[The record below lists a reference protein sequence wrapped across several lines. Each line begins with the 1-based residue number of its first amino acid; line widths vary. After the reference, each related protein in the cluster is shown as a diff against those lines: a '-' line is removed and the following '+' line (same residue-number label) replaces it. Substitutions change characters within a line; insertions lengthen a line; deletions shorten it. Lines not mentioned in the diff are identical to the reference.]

1 MKLMALFDDNY
12 FLSDEQFC
20 RNLQKQGYESNPI
33 NSGIVL
39 KCENDVLYT
48 DVSDKHTLLFGST
61 GTKKTRNFCIP
72 SVFSIGSSNESM
84 LISDPK
90 GEIYKRTSGFLS
102 SEGYNIRVVNFREP
116 HSSEYW
122 NPLIIPYRYYKKG
135 NEDKAMEFLADL
147 TSQLKGRIHSQKDIY
162 WEEAASNLFFSIVL
176 MIFEIALSEDEVN
189 FASVKKIR
197 EYISSPRKEEKEI
210 FWDLVE
216 QFKDNFFI
224 KGRLDS
230 IQSIRDVE
238 NTLGCV
244 LTTFDTM
251 MQDVF
256 INKTLLSMISHMS
269 FEYDE
274 LYTRKTVFY
283 LIIPDEKTTFHFLAS
298 VFIKQLYEY
307 LIEKS
312 YIEGGKLPI
321 RVNYILDEFSNLP
334 SINDMPAMISAARSR
349 NIRFFLIVQSLS
361 QLEHQYKE
369 EANTIKSNCS
379 NWIFLPSRE
388 MALLK
393 EISEL
398 CGEIFVEGRGYR
410 PLFSITALQ
419 SLLVDNEYS
428 EALILRNNMKPY
440 ISLVKD
446 FSFYPQSKYE
456 EQQQES
462 KSMKSIKVI
471 SVPKFMVHQLQNE
484 IENKT
489 EKNTNLL
496 DDLF

>member
-1 MKLMALFDDNY
+1 MALFDDNY
-12 FLSDEQFC
+12 ILSDEQFC
-20 RNLQKQGYESNPI
+20 ANLQKQGYESKPN
-33 NSGIVL
+33 NSGVVL

-72 SVFSIGSSNESM
+72 TVFSIGSSDESM

-90 GEIYKRTSGFLS
+90 GEIYKRTSGFLFN
-102 SEGYNIRVVNFREP
+102 EGYNIRVINFRDR

-122 NPLIIPYRYYKKG
+122 NPLTIPYRYYKTG
-135 NEDKAMEFLADL
+135 NEDKAMELLADL
-147 TSQLKGRIHSQKDIY
+147 TCQLKGRIHSQKDAY

-176 MIFEIALSEDEVN
+176 MIFEIASSENEVN

-197 EYISSPRKEEKEI
+197 EYISSPQKEEKEI

-216 QFKDNFFI
+216 EFKDNFFI

-230 IQSIRDVE
+230 IQSIKDVE
-238 NTLGCV
+238 KTLGCV

-256 INKTLLSMISHMS
+256 INKSLLSMVSHMS

-274 LYTRKTVFY
+274 LYKQKSAFFI
-283 LIIPDEKTTFHFLAS
+283 IIPDEKTTFHFLAS

-307 LIEKS
+307 LIDQS
-312 YIEGGKLPI
+312 YITEGKLPI

-334 SINDMPAMISAARSR
+334 SIKDMSSMISAARSR
-349 NIRFFLIVQSLS
+349 NIRFFLIVQSLA
-361 QLEHQYKE
+361 QLEYQYKE

-388 MALLK
+388 TALLK

-410 PLFSITALQ
+410 PLFSISSLQ
-419 SLLVDNEYS
+419 CLLVDDEYS
-428 EALILRNNMKPY
+428 EALILRNNMRPY
-440 ISLVKD
+440 VSLVKD
-446 FSFYPQSKYE
+446 FSFYPQSKYDAHI
-456 EQQQES
+456 QEIN
-462 KSMKSIKVI
+462 SMKPVKVV
-471 SVPKFMVHQLQNE
+471 SVPQFMVDQLQNK
-484 IENKT
+484 IENKI